1 MIFYILTIF
10 PEFFY
15 PFLEKGIIA
24 KGIER
29 GKLKIHI
36 KNLRDFTKDK
46 RRTVDDYSFGGGGM
60 VLKPEPVF
68 LAMEE
73 INRECEEKKKKV
85 ILLTPQGD
93 IFTQRK
99 AEELSR
105 EEVLVLLCGRYEGVD
120 ERVREELVTDEISI
134 GDYVLA
140 GGEIPAL
147 VVMETVSRI
156 IPGVLGKER
165 SYEED
170 SFTQPFLDWPHYTRP
185 REFRGKKVPEILL
198 SGDHQEIRRWR
209 LKEALKR
216 TLKRRP
222 ELLKEQLLDE
232 EMKKLL
238 RKMRKERSLQ

>member
-29 GKLKIHI
+29 GKLKIYI

-73 INRECEEKKKKV
+73 INRECEKKKKRV
-85 ILLTPQGD
+85 ILLTPQGE

-99 AEELSR
+99 AEKLSG

>member
-1 MIFYILTIF
+1 MIFYVLTIF

-15 PFLEKGIIA
+15 PFLEKGIVA

-29 GKLKIHI
+29 KKLEIRI

-68 LAMEE
+68 LAMDEVNKE
-73 INRECEEKKKKV
+73 FKNKKRV
-85 ILLTPQGD
+85 VLLTPQGE

-99 AEELSR
+99 AEEFAR
-105 EEVLVLLCGRYEGVD
+105 EKALVLICGRYEGVD
-120 ERVREELVTDEISI
+120 ERIRETLITDEISI

-140 GGEIPAL
+140 GGELPSL
-147 VVMETVSRI
+147 VVIETISRI

-185 REFRGKKVPEILL
+185 REFRGKQVPEILL
-198 SGDHQEIRRWR
+198 SGNHQEIKKWR

-216 TLKRRP
+216 TLQRRP
-222 ELLKEQLLDE
+222 DLLKEELLDKE
-232 EMKKLL
+232 TGKIL
-238 RKMRKERSLQ
+238 REVKRERRLG

>member
-1 MIFYILTIF
+1 MIFYVLTIF
-10 PEFFY
+10 PEFFQ
-15 PFLEKGIIA
+15 PFLEKGIVA

-29 GKLKIHI
+29 KKLEIRI

-68 LAMEE
+68 LAMDEVKEE
-73 INRECEEKKKKV
+73 FQKKKRV
-85 ILLTPQGD
+85 VLLTPQGEV
-93 IFTQRK
+93 FTQGK
-99 AEELSR
+99 AEEFAR
-105 EEVLVLLCGRYEGVD
+105 EEAVVLICGRYEGVD
-120 ERVREELVTDEISI
+120 ERIRETLITDEISI

-140 GGEIPAL
+140 GGELPAL
-147 VVMETVSRI
+147 VVIETVSRI

-185 REFRGKKVPEILL
+185 REFRGKPVPEILL
-198 SGDHQEIRRWR
+198 SGNHQEIKRWR

-216 TLKRRP
+216 TLQRRP
-222 ELLKEQLLDE
+222 DLLKEELLDE
-232 EMKKLL
+232 EMGKIL
-238 RKMRKERSLQ
+238 KEVKRERRLG